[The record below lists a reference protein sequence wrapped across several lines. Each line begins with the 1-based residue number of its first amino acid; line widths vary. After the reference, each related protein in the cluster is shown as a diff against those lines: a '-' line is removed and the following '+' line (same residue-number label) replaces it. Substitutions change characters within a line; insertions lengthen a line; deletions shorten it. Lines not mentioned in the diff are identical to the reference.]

1 MSAFLSLGCLSLVR
15 GVREE
20 QVESI
25 SKEHEIRKP
34 MKNCLRIKF
43 SYFFITKIH
52 KRLYNDLMADL
63 FFCEKKG
70 NLPQK
75 MRYAS

>member
-25 SKEHEIRKP
+25 SKYAKIRKP
-34 MKNCLRIKF
+34 MEN
-43 SYFFITKIH
+43 
-52 KRLYNDLMADL
+52 N
-63 FFCEKKG
+63 
-70 NLPQK
+70 
-75 MRYAS
+75 ASE